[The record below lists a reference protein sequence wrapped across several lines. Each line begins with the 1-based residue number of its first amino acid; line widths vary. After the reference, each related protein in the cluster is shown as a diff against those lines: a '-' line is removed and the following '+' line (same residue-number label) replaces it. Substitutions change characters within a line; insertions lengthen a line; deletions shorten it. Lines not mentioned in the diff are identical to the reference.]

1 MMRAMHLD
9 NRVQLLLSQGVSMTA
24 PSQVFV
30 GDDVRLER
38 VRPGAILYPGARIEG
53 TSTWISP
60 GAAVGTEGSA
70 LARNCVLG
78 KGAKLAS
85 GSFEDCVL
93 LEGASLG
100 PSGHGRAG
108 TLLEEGAS
116 TAHAVGTKQTVLL
129 AYATLGSNINCCDA
143 LLAGG
148 SGPADHSEIGSG
160 FIHFNFTPFGPTGDK
175 ATPSLFGDV
184 PRGVLMRSPRIF
196 LGGAG
201 GVVGPVSIGFGTVLA
216 AGSVWRRGRGDGIL
230 ALAERLPERDLGFAP
245 DRQGRVGEKLLA
257 NLSCIGNLHAL
268 KAYYSAVRVPLAH
281 GDVDREAVL
290 DAALKLLDASVLER
304 LKQLERWMAGLQSSS
319 EGARLVAEWPQMKQA
334 LLHPVL
340 PPPPASLRVTGPGEA
355 IPFARALTAEAAAEA
370 TIWLQG
376 IVDAART
383 HGAAFRDTPAPEGA

>member
-1 MMRAMHLD
+1 MMHTMHLD
-9 NRVQLLLSQGVSMTA
+9 SRVQMLLRQGVSMTA
-24 PSQVFV
+24 PAQVFV
-30 GDDVRLER
+30 GEDVRLER
-38 VRPGAILYPGARIEG
+38 VRPGSTLYPGARIEG
-53 TSTWISP
+53 AGTWISA
-60 GAAVGTEGSA
+60 GAAVGTEGSV

-116 TAHAVGTKQTVLL
+116 TAHAVGTKQTILL

-148 SGPADHSEIGSG
+148 SGLGDHSEIGSG
-160 FIHFNFTPFGPTGDK
+160 FIHFNFTPFGLTGDK

-201 GVVGPVSIGFGTVLA
+201 GVVGPLSVGFGTVLA

-245 DRQGRVGEKLLA
+245 ERQGRVGEKLLA
-257 NLSCIGNLHAL
+257 NLIYIGNLHAL
-268 KAYYSAVRVPLAH
+268 KAYYSAVRVPLAR
-281 GDVDREAVL
+281 GDLDREAVL
-290 DAALKLLDASVLER
+290 DAAMKLLDASVLER
-304 LKQLERWMAGLQSSS
+304 LKQVGRWVAGLNSSG
-319 EGARLVAEWPQMKQA
+319 EGARLAADWPRLQSA
-334 LLHPVL
+334 LLQPVL
-340 PPPPASLRVTGPGEA
+340 PPVPAALRVTAPGDA
-355 IPFARALTAEAAAEA
+355 IPFARALPAELASAVTA
-370 TIWLQG
+370 WLQA
-376 IVDAART
+376 IVDVAR
-383 HGAAFRDTPAPEGA
+383 AEGA